1 MAREQAVVKAFVALA
16 DTLVDDYDVIEFL
29 QSLAERCVE
38 LLDVSEAGIMLAD
51 RSGRLRHAACSNER
65 MRLVELLELQL
76 EEGPCFDAYRGNEPV
91 LCDTPEEAEARWPR
105 FAPRA
110 RDAGFAA
117 VSALPM
123 RLRDELIGA
132 LNLFSNTPA
141 ALDDDDV
148 RLAQAM
154 ADVATIGILQER
166 AIHQARDRSS
176 QLQVALES
184 RVLIE
189 QAKGVVAE
197 HIQITVDE
205 AFTML
210 RGFARGHNR
219 LLSQVAA
226 EVVEGS
232 LGPEELVPAARSPQA
247 EVQPGPGA

>member
-1 MAREQAVVKAFVALA
+1 MAREQAVVETFVVLA
-16 DTLVDDYDVIEFL
+16 DTLVDDYDVIDFL

-51 RSGRLRHAACSNER
+51 GAGGLRHAACSNER
-65 MRLVELLELQL
+65 MRVVELFELQL
-76 EEGPCFDAYRGNEPV
+76 GEGPCYDAFRTNQPI
-91 LCDTPEEAEARWPR
+91 LCDTAEEAETRWPR

-110 RDAGFAA
+110 REAGFAA

-132 LNLFSNTPA
+132 LNLFSGRPG
-141 ALDDDDV
+141 ALDEDDA

-166 AIHQARDRSS
+166 AIHEARDLSS
-176 QLQVALES
+176 HLQVALES

-197 HIQITVDE
+197 HNRISVDD

-210 RGFARGHNR
+210 RTFARRHNR
-219 LLSQVAA
+219 LLSRVAA
-226 EVVEGS
+226 GVVDGS
-232 LGPEELVPAARSPQA
+232 VAPQDLSA
-247 EVQPGPGA
+247 TAH

>member
-1 MAREQAVVKAFVALA
+1 MAREQAVVETFVILA
-16 DTLVDDYDVIEFL
+16 DTLVDDYDVIDFL
-29 QSLAERCVE
+29 QSLAERCVA

-51 RSGRLRHAACSNER
+51 GSGRLRHAACSNER
-65 MRLVELLELQL
+65 MRVVELFELQL
-76 EEGPCFDAYRGNEPV
+76 EEGPCFDAYRSHQPV
-91 LCDTPEEAEARWPR
+91 LCDTAEEAEARWPR

-132 LNLFSNTPA
+132 LNLFSYRPG
-141 ALDDDDV
+141 ALDEDDT

-166 AIHQARDRSS
+166 AIHEARDLSS

-189 QAKGVVAE
+189 QAKGVLAE
-197 HIQITVDE
+197 HNRITVDE
-205 AFTML
+205 AFTVL
-210 RGFARGHNR
+210 RGFARDHNR
-219 LLSQVAA
+219 LLSRVAA
-226 EVVEGS
+226 GVVDGS
-232 LGPEELVPAARSPQA
+232 LAPADLSAARH
-247 EVQPGPGA
+247 